1 MGFYSSLTVEEG
13 FLRTMIFGL
22 RKIRILDS
30 DNETLQIIRQLGDA
44 RKARLFWIKRT
55 LANLANNDFLEE

>member
-13 FLRTMIFGL
+13 FGRTMIFGL
-22 RKIRILDS
+22 RKIRFLDS
-30 DNETLQIIRQLGDA
+30 DNGNETLQIIRQLGDV

-55 LANLANNDFLEE
+55 LKFSK

>member
-1 MGFYSSLTVEEG
+1 MEEG
-13 FLRTMIFGL
+13 FGRTMIFGL

-44 RKARLFWIKRT
+44 RKARIFWIKRT
-55 LANLANNDFLEE
+55 LKFSK